1 MPAPAPRL
9 DALVLDAR
17 TRPALVALRELGRAG
32 LSVGALDSESR
43 APGLVSRWV
52 TEGAVVPDFAL
63 DPDAYLD
70 AVIERC
76 QDWRP
81 RVLVPSHDGSVEALR
96 RRRSELE
103 RVVGVALAPEEPLA
117 VAIDKTRTLA
127 LAADLGMRIPRGV
140 LVGPTDDAGAAVD
153 HVGLPV
159 VIKPVRSWAHDGRA
173 GRRLTS
179 VLATSRPEGL
189 AAIAA
194 MTETGV
200 PALIQEWLP
209 GDREALSFMLVNG
222 RIRARFAQRT
232 ERTSPPLGGNS
243 VARQSIPLPA
253 DITQQA
259 ERLVR
264 ELGLEG
270 YSEVEFRRDAAGRAA
285 LMEINPRLSASVE
298 IAVRAGV
305 SFPRLLYAWAAGA
318 PVEEVAGYRVGV
330 RMRWLGGDLEWLR
343 HALAA
348 PGGPDVPG
356 RAAAAATFLA
366 AFARPA
372 GYDYLDRRDLRPA
385 VRAGSD
391 AAAEYGRRA
400 SARLRVRRDPA
411 RGLDTEVAVIGA
423 GPYGLSV
430 SAHLTAAG
438 VHHEIFG
445 EVMESWRRQMP
456 VGMFLKSEGFA
467 SDLSDPGD
475 RHGLQRF
482 CAEQAIDWA
491 PIGVPVSLETFQDY
505 GAWFQQRMVPQVDPT
520 RVAAVRRRPRGF
532 QVWLEDGRT
541 LTSRR
546 VVVATG
552 LQAYAEVPA
561 LLHGLDG
568 VMHSRALHD
577 PSALTG
583 PVVVVGRGQSALEAA
598 TLLAEQGTEVRLV
611 TRSPQIDWAYKPRGS
626 ERKLHWRMVDPL
638 SGLGEGLRLLAYAD
652 HPLGFRGLPEAWRLR
667 LAYAALAPCGSWWL
681 RERFEQAIQPTLGQT
696 LVGARSD
703 PGGDGVRLRLRDRDG
718 AEQEL
723 RSQRVVAATGYRPDL
738 GRLPF
743 LDPQLRVEI
752 AAGGG
757 APVLD
762 RGFETSVAGLHFVGY
777 AAAASFGPVMR
788 FVFGADFAA
797 RRLARSL
804 GPGYPRTRSR
814 LTAAPA
820 ARLPRRVA

>member
-1 MPAPAPRL
+1 VPAPALRL

-17 TRPALVALRELGRAG
+17 TRPALVTLRELGRAG
-32 LSVGALDSESR
+32 LSVGALDSEPR
-43 APGLVSRWV
+43 APGLVSRWA
-52 TEGAVVPDFAL
+52 TEAAVVPDFAL

-76 QDWRP
+76 RQWRP

-96 RRRSELE
+96 HGRPELE
-103 RVVGVALAPEEPLA
+103 RVVGLALAPEEPLA

-127 LAADLGMRIPRGV
+127 LATDLGMRIPRGV
-140 LVGPTDDAGAAVD
+140 LVGPTENAAEAVD

-159 VIKPVRSWAHDGRA
+159 VIKPVRSWAQDGRA

-179 VLATSRPEGL
+179 VLATSRPE
-189 AAIAA
+189 AIAA
-194 MTETGV
+194 VAAVTETGV
-200 PALIQEWLP
+200 AALLQEWLP
-209 GDREALSFMLVNG
+209 GDREALSFMLVDG

-232 ERTSPPLGGNS
+232 DRTSPPLGGNS

-253 DITQQA
+253 DIAPQA
-259 ERLVR
+259 ERLVL

-305 SFPRLLYAWAAGA
+305 SFPRMLYAWAAGE
-318 PVEEVAGYRVGV
+318 PVEEVSGYRVGV

-343 HALAA
+343 YALAA

-356 RAAAAATFLA
+356 RAAAAATFLSD
-366 AFARPA
+366 FARPA
-372 GYDYLDRRDLRPA
+372 GYDYLDRSDLRPA

-391 AAAEYGRRA
+391 ALSEYGRRA
-400 SARLRVRRDPA
+400 SARMRVRRDPS

-430 SAHLTAAG
+430 SAQLTGTG
-438 VHHEIFG
+438 VRHEVFG
-445 EVMESWRRQMP
+445 EVMESWRRHMP

-467 SDLSDPGD
+467 ADLSDPGNE
-475 RHGLQRF
+475 HALQRF
-482 CAEQAIDWA
+482 CIERGIDWA
-491 PIGVPVSLETFQDY
+491 PIGVPVSLETFADY
-505 GAWFQQRMVPQVDPT
+505 GAWFQQRMVPQLDPT
-520 RVAAVRRRPRGF
+520 RVAVVRRRPRGF

-541 LTSRR
+541 LTARR

-552 LQAYAEVPA
+552 MQEYAEVPA
-561 LLHGLDG
+561 LLDGLDG
-568 VMHSRALHD
+568 VIHSRALRY
-577 PSALTG
+577 PSAPTDG
-583 PVVVVGRGQSALEAA
+583 PVVVIGRGQSALETA
-598 TLLAEQGTEVRLV
+598 TLLAEHGNQVQLV
-611 TRSPQIDWAYKPRGS
+611 TRSPQIDWAYKPRGRD
-626 ERKLHWRMVDPL
+626 RKLHWRMVDPL

-652 HPLGFRGLPEAWRLR
+652 HPLAFRALPEARRLR
-667 LAYAALAPCGSWWL
+667 LAYTALAPCGSWWL
-681 RERFEQAIQPTLGQT
+681 RERFEQAIEPMLGQT
-696 LVGARSD
+696 LVAARVD
-703 PGGDGVRLRLRDRDG
+703 AGGVRLRLRDRGGD
-718 AEQEL
+718 EQDL
-723 RSQRVVAATGYRPDL
+723 CAKRVVAATGYRPDIS
-738 GRLPF
+738 RLSF
-743 LDPQLRVEI
+743 LDPQLRGEI

-820 ARLPRRVA
+820 ARLPRRVT

>member
-1 MPAPAPRL
+1 MVPDPAPV

-17 TRPALVALRELGRAG
+17 ARPALVTLRELGRAG
-32 LSVGALDSESR
+32 LSVGALDSEPR
-43 APGLVSRWV
+43 APGLVSRWSSH
-52 TEGAVVPDFAL
+52 GAVVPDFAL

-70 AVIERC
+70 AVIDRC
-76 QDWRP
+76 REWRP
-81 RVLVPSHDGSVEALR
+81 RVLIPVHDGSVEALR

-103 RVVGVALAPEEPLA
+103 QVVGLALAAEAPLA
-117 VAIDKTRTLA
+117 VAIDKTRTLG
-127 LAADLGMRIPRGV
+127 LAADLGLRIPRGV
-140 LVGPTDDAGAAVD
+140 VIGPTEDAAAAVD

-159 VIKPVRSWAHDGRA
+159 VIKPVRSWAQDGRA

-179 VLATSRPEGL
+179 VLASTRVEAL

-194 MTETGV
+194 VTDAGV
-200 PALIQEWLP
+200 AALLQEWLP

-222 RIRARFAQRT
+222 QIRARFAQLT

-243 VARQSIPLPA
+243 VARRSIPLPA
-253 DITQQA
+253 DIAGQA

-264 ELGLEG
+264 EVGLEG

-298 IAVRAGV
+298 LAVRAGV
-305 SFPRLLYAWAAGA
+305 CFPRMLYAWAAGE
-318 PVEEVAGYRVGV
+318 PVEAVAGYRVGV
-330 RMRWLGGDLEWLR
+330 RMRWLGGDIEWLR

-356 RAAAAATFLA
+356 RAAAAATFLT

-372 GYDYLDRRDLRPA
+372 GYDYLDRGDLRPA
-385 VRAGSD
+385 LRAGSD
-391 AAAEYGRRA
+391 AVAEYGRRA
-400 SARLRVRRDPA
+400 SARRLVRRDPA

-430 SAHLTAAG
+430 SAQLAG
-438 VHHEIFG
+438 IGVRHEIFG
-445 EVMESWRRQMP
+445 VVMESWRRHMP
-456 VGMFLKSEGFA
+456 AGMFLKSEGFA
-467 SDLSDPGD
+467 ANLSDPGNEHCL
-475 RHGLQRF
+475 RRF
-482 CAEQAIDWA
+482 CAERGIDWA
-491 PIGVPVSLETFQDY
+491 PIGVPVSLATFQEY
-505 GAWFQQRMVPQVDPT
+505 GAWFAQRLVPDVDPT
-520 RVAAVRRRPRGF
+520 RVAVLRRRPRGF
-532 QVWLEDGRT
+532 ELWLEDGRT
-541 LTSRR
+541 LTARR

-552 LQAYAEVPA
+552 LNAYAAVPP

-568 VMHSRALHD
+568 VFHSGALND
-577 PSALTG
+577 PAVVTDG

-598 TLLAEQGTEVRLV
+598 TLLAEHGTAVQVV
-611 TRSPQIDWAYKPRGS
+611 TRSPQIDWAHKPRGS
-626 ERKLHWRMVDPL
+626 DRKLHWRMIDPL

-652 HPLGFRGLPEAWRLR
+652 HPLSFHALPEAWRLR

-681 RERFEQAIQPTLGQT
+681 RERFERAIEPMLGQT
-696 LVGARSD
+696 LVGAAAD
-703 PGGDGVRLRLRDRDG
+703 ADGVRLQLRDGDG
-718 AEQEL
+718 GEQEL
-723 RSQRVVAATGYRPDL
+723 RSKRVVAATGYSPQI

-743 LDPQLRVEI
+743 LDPDLRGEI
-752 AAGGG
+752 AAAGG

-762 RGFETSVAGLHFVGY
+762 RAFQTSVAGLHFVGY

-797 RRLARSL
+797 RRLARSV
-804 GPGYPRTRSR
+804 GTGYPRTRSL

-820 ARLPRRVA
+820 ARLPRRVT